1 MITAINLLWRRR
13 LNGAEVD
20 AEDVAKAAAQGK
32 VAEFYNEYKP
42 PTKK

>member
-20 AEDVAKAAAQGK
+20 AEDVPKAAAHDMG
-32 VAEFYNEYKP
+32 
-42 PTKK
+42 